1 MVEHRRVQKK
11 LEEDSLEMRE
21 QRIKAV
27 HRVEELQKKLKDSEL
42 SREAAE
48 AKLSKE
54 IRFMEQ
60 NLAIRERELKCRL
73 ASAEEAHIG
82 SMQEL
87 RDLLNAQY
95 RLGAK

>member
-1 MVEHRRVQKK
+1 MVEHRRLQKK
-11 LEEDSLEMRE
+11 LEEDSLELRD

-27 HRVEELQKKLKDSEL
+27 NRAEELQHKLRESEL

-48 AKLSKE
+48 AKLAKE
-54 IRFMEQ
+54 VKFMEQ
-60 NLAIRERELKCRL
+60 NQAIREKELKCRL

>member
-1 MVEHRRVQKK
+1 MEHRRLQKR
-11 LEEDSLEMRE
+11 LEQDSLELRE

-27 HRVEELQKKLKDSEL
+27 NRAEELQQKLKDSEL

-48 AKLSKE
+48 AKLTKE
-54 IRFMEQ
+54 IKFMEQ
-60 NLAIRERELKCRL
+60 NQAIKEKELKCRL

-87 RDLLNAQY
+87 RDLLNTQY